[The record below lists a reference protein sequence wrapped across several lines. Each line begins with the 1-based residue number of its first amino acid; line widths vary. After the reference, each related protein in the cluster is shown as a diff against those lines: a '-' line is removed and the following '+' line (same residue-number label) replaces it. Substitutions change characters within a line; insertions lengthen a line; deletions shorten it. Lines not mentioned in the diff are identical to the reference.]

1 MGITHIKSKKKKKYF
16 WNVAYVIKSGNF
28 RFCSFRLKAPTE
40 DAERK
45 WLGKKTVIIR
55 NFTVGRSR

>member
-1 MGITHIKSKKKKKYF
+1 MGITHVKWEKKEKNS
-16 WNVAYVIKSGNF
+16 WNVVYVIMSGNF

-45 WLGKKTVIIR
+45 WLGKKPLSLGTLQ
-55 NFTVGRSR
+55 

>member
-40 DAERK
+40 DAETTP
-45 WLGKKTVIIR
+45 LGNGFQRFITRLEK
-55 NFTVGRSR
+55 